1 MKPSPLR
8 GLRFAS
14 APQGDGAAAAA
25 LSDTVRNDAQMHRL
39 WYDLRSQSLFEEEFR
54 ADVLEIDK
62 SLESM
67 IWRIMSRFAELTGEP
82 QQMTPAVIYAVFD
95 GLFQQCL
102 LKHLAGD
109 PQAIGQMQ
117 ADVRA
122 VLARFARNPIV
133 RLEQTKGKAVVAK
146 PKQKTLQAPKRA
158 ASSRRSRS

>member
-1 MKPSPLR
+1 
-8 GLRFAS
+8 
-14 APQGDGAAAAA
+14 
-25 LSDTVRNDAQMHRL
+25 
-39 WYDLRSQSLFEEEFR
+39 
-54 ADVLEIDK
+54 
-62 SLESM
+62 
-67 IWRIMSRFAELTGEP
+67 
-82 QQMTPAVIYAVFD
+82 MTPAVIYAVFD

-122 VLARFARNPIV
+122 VLARFARNPVV
-133 RLEQTKGKAVVAK
+133 RLEQTKVKAVIAKTVSVKTGAAK